1 MYSRIVVPL
10 DGSGV
15 AEEAL
20 AHAREFS
27 RLFDAPLHII
37 RVADAHTLERVA
49 GTGIGLDYV
58 AVGALLEEEID
69 DAKAYVAAKVEEL
82 SDEGMNVTSDI
93 VTGPVSRSIVD
104 SLKAGDLL
112 VMASHGR
119 TGISRWFLGSVAE
132 DVVRHAPVPVLL
144 VRHGAGQGEEAQG

>member
-10 DGSGV
+10 DGSQI

-20 AHAREFS
+20 VQARE
-27 RLFDAPLHII
+27 LAKMLQVPLHLV

-58 AVGALLEEEID
+58 AIGALLEEEVA
-69 DAKAYVAAKVEEL
+69 DAKSYIADRVKEL
-82 SDEGMNVTSDI
+82 SDEGLTVSSAI
-93 VTGPVSRSIVD
+93 LTGPVSRSIVD
-104 SLKAGDLL
+104 SLQEGDLL
-112 VMASHGR
+112 AMTSHGR

-132 DVVRHAPVPVLL
+132 DVIRHATVPVLL
-144 VRHGAGQGEEAQG
+144 TRHLGKND

>member
-10 DGSGV
+10 DGSQI

-20 AHAREFS
+20 VQARELS
-27 RLFDAPLHII
+27 KLINVPLHLI

-58 AVGALLEEEID
+58 AIGALLEEEVA
-69 DAKAYVAAKVEEL
+69 DAKSYIADRQKEL
-82 SDEGMNVTSDI
+82 TGEGLTVSTAIM
-93 VTGPVSRSIVD
+93 TGPVSRSIVD
-104 SLKAGDLL
+104 SLQDGDLL
-112 VMASHGR
+112 VMTSHGR

-132 DVVRHAPVPVLL
+132 DVIRHAPVPVLL
-144 VRHGAGQGEEAQG
+144 TRHQDK